1 MNNYKR
7 KFDLTI
13 SIKITR
19 SIELVSKSIR
29 GLSKSK
35 YINK

>member
-1 MNNYKR
+1 MNDYKR

-13 SIKITR
+13 SIKITE

-35 YINK
+35 YISR